1 MSRVARVLVADDDES
16 IRGLLRS
23 VLESLPEEFQV
34 VALCENGREA
44 IEEAHCTQP
53 DVVLL
58 DVRMPEINGL
68 SACRQ
73 IREFLPQAVV
83 VMISALGD
91 EEFVREATAAGARD
105 YIVKPFKID
114 RLLDTIR
121 RELDLSRCREEALSV
136 PTSQGE
142 RRARVWAFWS
152 PRSGAGVTSLAINT
166 ALEVARVDQTTLF
179 VDLDLVFSDSEQLL
193 GLTEMYDMSDL
204 VDDQGRFDVVSART
218 RIEIHSSGLHCLY
231 QHDAKGAG
239 FLTHRHVGQ
248 LIRGLGQDYDY
259 VVLDLPADLSDM
271 TGAAL
276 DAADAI
282 WLVAGPDPLAAR
294 NITKALGLFHNLGYD
309 RSKVH
314 MLLNRVDRKSEARVR
329 PLLPGEPLAVFP
341 ESTRH
346 FLEAMKTAYPVL
358 LSHPSSPYSRALK
371 HLVAESLALTTIDGG
386 ELPTGTW
393 TERFLSL
400 IGRE

>member
-1 MSRVARVLVADDDES
+1 MPRVARVLIADDDES
-16 IRGLLRS
+16 IRGLLES
-23 VLESLPEEFQV
+23 VLESIPDEFEV
-34 VALCENGREA
+34 VAVAPDGKA
-44 IEEAHCTQP
+44 AVEEAQRTRP

-58 DVRMPEINGL
+58 DVRMPEVNGL

-73 IREFLPQAVV
+73 IRGFLPEAII

-91 EEFVREATAAGARD
+91 DEFVREATAAGARD

-114 RLLDTIR
+114 HLLETLR
-121 RELDLSRCREEALSV
+121 RELQLFHTREEALSV
-136 PTSQGE
+136 PTSRGQ

-166 ALEVARVDQTTLF
+166 ALEVVRVNQTTLF

-193 GLTEMYDMSDL
+193 GLTQMYDMSDL
-204 VDDQGRFDVVSART
+204 VDDTDRFDVESART
-218 RIEIHSSGLHCLY
+218 RTEVHPSGLHCLY
-231 QHDAKGAG
+231 QHDPKGAG
-239 FLTHRHVGQ
+239 HMKHRHVGQ
-248 LIRGLGQDYDY
+248 LIHGLGQEYDY
-259 VVLDLPADLSDM
+259 VVLDLPADLSDL

-309 RSKVH
+309 RTKVH
-314 MLLNRVDRKSEARVR
+314 LLLNRVDRKTEPLVR
-329 PLLPGEPLAVFP
+329 PLLPDEPRATLL
-341 ESTRH
+341 EDRKH
-346 FLEAMKTAYPVL
+346 FLEAMRTAYPTV
-358 LSHPSSPYSRALK
+358 LSHPSSGFARGVK
-371 HLVAESLALTTIDGG
+371 QLVAESLALTTPEGG
-386 ELPTGTW
+386 EAPNGTW

-400 IGRE
+400 LGRE